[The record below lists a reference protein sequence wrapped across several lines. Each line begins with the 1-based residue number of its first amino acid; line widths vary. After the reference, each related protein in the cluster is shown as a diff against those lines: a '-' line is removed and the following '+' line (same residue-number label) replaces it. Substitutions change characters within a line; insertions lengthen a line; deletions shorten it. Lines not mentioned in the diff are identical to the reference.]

1 MEWLLRQRQRDRG
14 RRGQCGHFLNEMS
27 TFDFF
32 KNIGCVDSRQRGNS
46 SLAPQEITHL
56 AAIGKLESEFIY
68 KMAYSW
74 LLCACHK
81 RLNNNSFHV
90 HHTRFPSANSAQSL
104 LICQIDGLCRGLNDT
119 EHQCTVFDQTA
130 PSKLQQCCHVRVLSL
145 TACTN
150 YCAWRCR
157 ASIRLRLCWI

>member
-1 MEWLLRQRQRDRG
+1 
-14 RRGQCGHFLNEMS
+14 MS

-157 ASIRLRLCWI
+157 ASIRLRLC